1 MSGQT
6 NLENTGKNSSEAN
19 PAVPAET
26 PMAHS
31 KFFGPSASHSW
42 LRCPYSAIARDALPD
57 IATEHTEKGRI
68 AHEICEIKLKLYFG
82 QITADEFKKRLE
94 IIEANELFTGDMLYN
109 SDTYLQTVKEL
120 SMEYYTVEPIAY
132 IEQLVKYED
141 ICGEDGFGTSDC
153 VLLGGDTLT
162 VVDYKNGQGVAV
174 SAKNNPQM
182 RLYAYGAL
190 HSIVM
195 PFLYDIK
202 KIVMCLVQPNLNL
215 ITTDVISKSALL
227 DWIDTEVKPAVA
239 KIQSGCKDRVPG
251 HWCKDAF
258 CPNFAQCA
266 AWREKFAA
274 VYADYQT
281 EYKDIEVD
289 TLNPDELGELYA
301 KTHELS
307 AWLKKLDKHIE
318 TLLQNKIPVKGW
330 KLVAG
335 RGSGRKFTDVDK
347 AYEELSKVTKI
358 DKEMFYSRT
367 PLGITAA
374 GKLVGPKLFDT
385 VCGPYLID
393 PPGKPT
399 VVPESDPRKAI
410 DTSAAS
416 DFADMAAPQ
425 GNPSDP
431 PNENSQTNTT
441 NQGGT

>member
-1 MSGQT
+1 M
-6 NLENTGKNSSEAN
+6 NLEPTGANSSEVNIAI
-19 PAVPAET
+19 PAET
-26 PMAHS
+26 PMEHS

-42 LRCPYSAIARDALPD
+42 LRCPYSAIARNTIPD
-57 IATEHTEKGRI
+57 RSSVYAETGHL
-68 AHEICEIKLKLYFG
+68 AHELCEIKLKLYFG
-82 QITADEFKKRLE
+82 QMTADEFKTKLE
-94 IIEANELFTGDMLYN
+94 AIEANELYTGDMLSN
-109 SDTYLQTVKEL
+109 SETYLQTVKEL

-141 ICGEDGFGTSDC
+141 ICGDDGFGTSDC

-190 HSIVM
+190 HSIVL

-202 KIVMCLVQPNLNL
+202 KIVMCIVQPNINM
-215 ITTDVISKSALL
+215 ISTDVISKEELL
-227 DWIDTEVKPAVA
+227 HWIDTEVKPAAA
-239 KIQSGCKDRVPG
+239 KIQNGCKDRVPG

-258 CPNFAQCA
+258 CPNYAQCA

-289 TLNPDELGELYA
+289 TLSPDELGELYT
-301 KTHELS
+301 KTQELS
-307 AWLKKLDKHIE
+307 AWLKKLEKQVE
-318 TLLQNKIPVKGW
+318 SQLKNNVPVKGW

-335 RGSGRKFTDVDK
+335 RSNRVFTDVDK
-347 AYEELSKVTKI
+347 AYEVLSEAAKL
-358 DKEMFYSRT
+358 DREMFYSRV
-367 PLGITAA
+367 PLTITDAT
-374 GKLVGPKLFDT
+374 KLVGKKLFDAT
-385 VCGPYLID
+385 CEPYMTKSQ
-393 PPGKPT
+393 GKPA

-410 DTSAAS
+410 DISAAS

-425 GNPSDP
+425 SNPSNFPKEDP
-431 PNENSQTNTT
+431 QNTK
-441 NQGGT
+441 NQGGN

>member
-6 NLENTGKNSSEAN
+6 NLEPTGTSSSEVNTA
-19 PAVPAET
+19 AAET

-31 KFFGPSASHSW
+31 KYFGPSASHSW
-42 LRCPYSAIARDALPD
+42 LHCPYSAIARNTIPD
-57 IATEHTEKGRI
+57 KSSVYAETGHV
-68 AHEICEIKLKLYFG
+68 AHELCEIKLKLYFG

-94 IIEANELFTGDMLYN
+94 AIEANKLYTGDMLSN
-109 SDTYLQTVKEL
+109 SETYLQTVKEL
-120 SMEYYTVEPIAY
+120 SLDHYTVEPIAY
-132 IEQLVKYED
+132 IEHLVKYED

-153 VLLGGDTLT
+153 ILLGGDTLT

-190 HSIVM
+190 HSVVL

-202 KIVMCLVQPNLNL
+202 KIVMCIVQPNINMVS
-215 ITTDVISKSALL
+215 TDVISKDELL
-227 DWIDTEVKPAVA
+227 NWIETEVKPAVA
-239 KIQSGCKDRVPG
+239 KIQSGCKDRIPG

-258 CPNFAQCA
+258 CPNYAQCA

-289 TLNPDELGELYA
+289 TLDPDELGVLYA
-301 KTHELS
+301 KTQELS
-307 AWLKKLDKHIE
+307 AWLKKLDNKVE
-318 TLLQNKIPVKGW
+318 TLLKNNVPVKGW

-335 RGSGRKFTDVDK
+335 RSNRVFTDVDK
-347 AYEELSKVTKI
+347 AYEALSEAAKL
-358 DKEMFYSRT
+358 DKEMFYSRV
-367 PLGITAA
+367 PLGITEAS
-374 GKLVGPKLFDT
+374 KLVGKKLFDT
-385 VCGPYLID
+385 TCEPYMTKSQ
-393 PPGKPT
+393 GKPA

-425 GNPSDP
+425 SNPSSP
-431 PNENSQTNTT
+431 PNENPQPDTK
-441 NQGGT
+441 NQGGN

>member
-6 NLENTGKNSSEAN
+6 NLENTGKNSSEVN

-26 PMAHS
+26 PMEHS
-31 KFFGPSASHSW
+31 KYFGPSASHSW
-42 LRCPYSAIARDALPD
+42 LRCPYSAIARNTIPD
-57 IATEHTEKGRI
+57 KSSIYAETGHL
-68 AHEICEIKLKLYFG
+68 AHELCEIKLKLYFK
-82 QITADEFKKRLE
+82 QITAEEYQNRLKA
-94 IIEANELFTGDMLYN
+94 IESNELFTADMLSN
-109 SDTYLQTVKEL
+109 SETYLQTVKEL
-120 SMEYYTVEPIAY
+120 SMEHYTVEPIAY
-132 IEQLVKYED
+132 VEQLVKYED
-141 ICGEDGFGTSDC
+141 ICGDDGFGTSDC

-174 SAKNNPQM
+174 SAKSNPQM

-202 KIVMCLVQPNLNL
+202 KIVMCIVQPNINM
-215 ITTDVISKSALL
+215 ISTDVISKDDLL
-227 DWIDTEVKPAVA
+227 IWVNATVKPAVA

-251 HWCKDAF
+251 HWCRDAF

-266 AWREKFAA
+266 VWREKFAA

-289 TLNPDELGELYA
+289 TLSADELGELYT
-301 KTHELS
+301 KTQELS
-307 AWLKKLDKHIE
+307 AWLKKLDKQVE
-318 TLLQNKIPVKGW
+318 ALLKKNTPVKGW

-335 RGSGRKFTDVDK
+335 RSTRVFTDVDK
-347 AYEELSKVTKI
+347 AYEALSEAAKL
-358 DKEMFYSRT
+358 DKEMFYSRV
-367 PLGITAA
+367 PLGIIDAS
-374 GKLVGPKLFDT
+374 KLVGKKLFDSA
-385 VCGPYLID
+385 CEPYMTKSQ
-393 PPGKPT
+393 GKPA

-410 DTSAAS
+410 DTSAAA

-431 PNENSQTNTT
+431 PKENPPTNTKD
-441 NQGGT
+441 QGGT